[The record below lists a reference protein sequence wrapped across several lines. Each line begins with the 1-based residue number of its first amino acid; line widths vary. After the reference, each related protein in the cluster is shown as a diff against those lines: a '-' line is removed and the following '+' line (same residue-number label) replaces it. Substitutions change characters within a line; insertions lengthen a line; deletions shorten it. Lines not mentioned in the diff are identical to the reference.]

1 MTACFVYR
9 MMYAM
14 DSWLEQLDDEVA
26 PYVEPLL
33 QISYIALDSPDA
45 RPQVK
50 EMLLSAC
57 ASAAAAAGQA
67 MHPHLPSLLPRL
79 ERCLVATDDKHLR
92 PRARSLEVLGMLV
105 SARGGKD
112 AMAPHIPAAM
122 AAADSGFELDYGEL
136 REYGHG
142 MYAEVAE
149 ALCESFAPYLPAC
162 LDKALASLR
171 LDDGV
176 LYDSDEEEH
185 ERAARGGEGSD
196 VDEEDDDLNDS
207 DGDGAGGNNN
217 YSIFSGVVEEK
228 AAACKAIASYAHH
241 CPDAFKGH
249 IGQFLDPMGGMAD
262 YMHEM
267 VRSQA
272 HHALARM
279 AQCAL
284 RAAPPP
290 STEAFPVVDACL
302 NATQRAAA
310 EDDDRDAVGA
320 AMESAAE
327 VV

>member
-1 MTACFVYR
+1 M
-9 MMYAM
+9 
-14 DSWLEQLDDEVA
+14 
-26 PYVEPLL
+26 
-33 QISYIALDSPDA
+33 
-45 RPQVK
+45 
-50 EMLLSAC
+50 
-57 ASAAAAAGQA
+57 
-67 MHPHLPSLLPRL
+67 
-79 ERCLVATDDKHLR
+79 
-92 PRARSLEVLGMLV
+92 
-105 SARGGKD
+105 
-112 AMAPHIPAAM
+112 
-122 AAADSGFELDYGEL
+122 
-136 REYGHG
+136 
-142 MYAEVAE
+142 
-149 ALCESFAPYLPAC
+149 
-162 LDKALASLR
+162 R

-241 CPDAFKGH
+241 CPDEFKGH

-284 RAAPPP
+284 KAAPPP
-290 STEAFPVVDACL
+290 SAEAFPVVDACL

-310 EDDDRDAVGA
+310 
-320 AMESAAE
+320 
-327 VV
+327 